1 MPDKITEAFSAIKS
15 TGLFLDEKD
24 FKEQLSRSPKD
35 VFSAMSSTGLFVDY
49 DDFET
54 SLGLKKKDAPAS
66 TQPAKTLPAG
76 VSPDLKAGS
85 QSLSQSQLDP
95 FQPQLKNER
104 LNYGDIEEVIVA
116 AKKADDRLNNLKKM
130 PTASAGTGGAGMVV
144 SNRDI
149 EIAKAERDA
158 AMAKKNSII
167 KEYGKDID
175 KPAQLIID
183 QKKIDAY
190 FDGDVFNAPK
200 ARKFVEE
207 YTSKYGGGS
216 YLQEM
221 MLAKI
226 KTRLQEEKD
235 KPLFEGFFKK
245 ELKDRGVDQ
254 DKYGRELYSRLTAK
268 PVADAEQ
275 IANEAKVKSEQLVG
289 VAKSKA
295 ESAISK
301 FTAYTEEL
309 NKQIESGVL
318 TPDQA
323 KLMYDTERSKTESF
337 IKSINDR
344 YTRGVRDININ
355 LKRKYSRIQ
364 NEVKAIENS
373 ITPEMIDASI
383 PADIRKK
390 IDEAGA
396 AATNSLYRVKN
407 EKKKA
412 IDQSIIGAGPIANI
426 FGKSLVSGFT
436 RSLASF
442 GDYMLKDGISNSFT
456 KWLSDLSTVSE
467 KTSSAEY
474 DWKEP
479 HFKLL
484 KLVGESTGGSLP
496 FMVPAIALSAV
507 PGAQPLA
514 AAAVGGL
521 VNSMTES
528 MTEGGQTY
536 RESLEKGYDPVVASQ
551 RADQLYNENM
561 KNLGAY
567 IAGSLGDFLL
577 VGKGGVAKKI
587 GGTLFELSEEIPL
600 SIRQEYERAK
610 LDGYNKG
617 ISTFVKENP
626 NILADTFI
634 ATIGMSSIMSGTS
647 KAFSSITSK
656 APAPTSQHIQ
666 DMVSKS
672 GAPTAKLVIEKMFEN
687 GVIDESAKN
696 KFMADVDRISITTD
710 KLSDVG
716 ITGDKS
722 KLLIALADKEKELKQ
737 QVESE
742 QDSAVKNVLQ
752 GQLKSVQE
760 DIKGVS
766 DDTVPFIS
774 FTLPGGNNMTRV
786 ITVNEFNA
794 LPQDQKDDAIKA
806 ADKISVIGDDTL
818 QSQLNESKKVLG
830 NMPMPDGAYSNEL
843 SNTESGMA
851 VDQTGQLIN
860 KKQQIKEKFGFSD
873 EAFTEETYTP
883 EEDAADREAL
893 PESEFKT
900 EEELINFLETGEY
913 AMLTGQNPDAVP
925 LSKEANRTLNQKA
938 TEWLAARGLK
948 PTPLFGKYG
957 NSERSFFVPNM
968 TKEQSIEFA
977 KEFQQDSVAHSSG
990 LVYKDGSFN
999 PRNGK
1004 PTVEQLFDK
1013 GEDFFSS
1020 INIGGKKVDF
1030 RVPYDLDTKMPAE
1043 KKKTIV
1049 DEINEEV
1056 LGKKPATIDAALS
1069 TAVDTASKSLEKA
1082 GIKFSI
1088 IDSSADQS
1096 GAARGNQAIFKSD
1109 TGEIIIDKSKL
1120 QNDIEAGLV
1129 VWHEA
1134 AHPVM
1139 NILRNTDK
1147 SLYDAVVGGLQDAAG
1162 KNRGIADALGWAQE
1176 NYGGEATQN
1185 DEAIVET
1192 IGRINAGVIDIESLD
1207 TGIRQ
1212 KLIDFINAIAKALG
1226 IDPILNNT
1234 DLAQFKKTVSEV
1246 ADALKTGRD
1255 VAEIVGEGNVKEYM
1269 NKISDPEAVAAGSY
1283 DIQPRVSEGSIDVY
1297 QSKEVDNLPRRSLED
1312 LYNQFEGKAVV
1323 INSDP
1328 TRVGELTLP
1337 SGKKI
1342 FMYGGPG
1349 YLSVK
1354 DNVQGNVGFAT
1365 TQLGKVKSW
1374 AKYVVDVFGDK
1385 PGVTFV
1391 ATQAPTSILSNS
1403 YALRYVMDAVSM
1415 LPKNVLRSSDF
1426 KTEFFGKDLVL
1437 LEAAFGEKAYKD
1449 FVSKYKK
1456 ADLSDKAV
1464 IDGMIS
1470 EMAYK
1475 VGDDNKPASFKARG
1489 AFVSNLLGGLAAKS
1503 SIKTVEGDA
1512 GYVSKKPQKFIAK
1525 QLMDRLG
1532 INAEKVIREIG
1543 EPSLVDLYMNEGKW
1557 GMVVSGFET
1566 DPNLSIES
1574 VQEGGVKHPLFNA
1587 KFPGKNPFILD
1598 GAYEV
1603 DKLFKPVEMTGPSG
1617 EPYTKKA
1624 AQMLAGSM
1632 YVKGMP
1638 TEVDGTFEY
1647 TKSAPAGGAIQA
1659 SAGNRN
1665 LIPEAKQKKLTDD
1678 KKGNY
1683 VFFHRTAGKLNKIDP
1698 KKFGSNTATGRDE
1711 RPGVGISMFYTDN
1724 RTSEPGVPSNFIYAV
1739 RVPKEKVYPINEDPL
1754 NLYDEAKAMFEKD
1767 YPGQAFDANKQV
1779 GYITKVANEKGF
1791 EMTVVD
1797 WNIKGKKAVRAQ
1809 TTQAVKPEL
1818 YKSEEFKDGS
1828 LREVYNPELEKL
1840 KPGIQASAGNRLAPN
1855 GKPSNLNEKQW
1866 NQVRT
1871 PEFKAWFGDWE
1882 NDPEN
1887 ASKVVDENGEPLVV
1901 YHGTTNSFDEF
1912 KTKDLGFFFSDN
1924 PDVAGSYTQ
1933 KKASGDNPNIIP
1945 AFLNIKRIESI
1956 DAKGES
1962 FGSIP
1967 VTFNTINIT
1976 SRGPEYKTGRLS
1988 TTEIVRTA
1996 LGIRSPRILS
2006 DVKNPD
2012 GVVIKNVKDSILGG
2026 LIPSTV
2032 YAAFNENQIKS
2043 AIGNSGAFSTTDN
2056 RIQASAGN
2064 RTAADFG
2071 ESADPKTRI
2080 TLEDL
2085 GVYPGMTSQE
2095 LLDNLLQFGG
2105 TFDPLLKAIA
2115 KKKNLG
2121 ELKIADMT
2129 EITDD
2134 PSEAAGG
2141 FLSKFVKDVDD
2152 RFKGK
2157 LYINTQ
2163 SDNYDFST
2171 KNQYY
2176 TLTHELM
2183 HWVTLD
2189 SLDTPVDSPAYDKLK
2204 SIYDVLLKNADTTPG
2219 FGTFE
2224 TYGLSNFN
2232 EFMAELFI
2240 SAKFRDYV
2248 KDVMGTNKD
2257 LRNIDG
2263 ESKDLITLL
2272 VDYLK
2277 GLYAKIFGETGPIDE
2292 NSPLIDQAT
2301 RVAKDMFFGD
2311 NVQASL
2317 GKRKLEQDQD
2327 FKLAAYVMR
2336 KKSEGTP
2343 IAEIAMGIM
2352 SAIPGMTVQE
2362 VNDLVSN
2369 PEQYIRTKFKYLSPA
2384 LLENLISRAGVKNI
2398 YRKPSA
2404 DTDPAF
2410 DSLEVDIDNISFN
2423 EQSNIDKIKEKAKE
2437 IKTKYFD
2444 AAKGLPN
2451 WVLALRDI
2459 SKGIAD
2465 LEVRKAIN
2473 TSKELK
2479 KVAETIGFT
2488 DWNAFTAAMKSLS
2501 QPGVMQSMSTAIEP
2515 WYANIAA
2522 ERKQLQNAPA
2532 VQPAEILALP
2542 EEIRPFVFQMRGAI
2556 DSLSKELIGS
2566 GYVTP
2571 EQAMTIEENLGSYA
2585 NRSYRLFNEKG
2596 YKPSPED
2603 RIAATKYL
2611 ADMYIKQLAKA
2622 KAGMLTLNQ
2631 IETEAIE
2638 LAKKD
2643 IETILAKNVNPYFRK
2658 GDSRDTGILKE
2669 RKDIP
2674 EPIRRLMGE
2683 YTDPATVFIMT
2694 VAKQAALKSSSQY
2707 LTGLR
2712 NTGLGSIFFEKD
2724 DPSRPMSHSVEI
2736 ATEGSEAKNPLGG
2749 LFTTPEIA
2757 EAINSVDPTVNDLT
2771 NAWMK
2776 VVGAV
2781 RWGKT
2786 VGSVVTQMK
2795 NFLSNIGF
2803 AVMNGLVF
2811 TGENGKA
2818 LSGAAKYYKGEWKG
2832 AELDELA
2839 QKAMSLGLVNQSV
2852 GMSELRQ
2859 MLGSGDIHNIA
2870 VELAVT
2876 GKSGKA
2882 KNWIGKAIGGLN
2894 KSYQLSDDF
2903 WKVYAYMNEREL
2915 LSGAMFGTKYDNLSS
2930 DQQASVDIEAS
2941 ERVKNTWPTY
2951 DRVWEGAKYVSQRA
2965 PIFGNF
2971 VSFQAESVR
2980 VLGNTVKLAVN
2991 DMKSDNPEFQA
3002 MGYKRLAGMI
3012 TYVTLRSAITYAAAH
3027 AAGLGVAGL
3036 MGMFDD
3042 DEEKVKEE
3050 GIKNALP
3057 GFMRTSDLLVI
3068 PQGEKGKFTVFD
3080 LSSLDPYG
3088 VVFKSLNAMTEGR
3101 EGIVGDKMEPGIAA
3115 AMAEFMSG
3123 FLEPEMTFKT
3133 MISIANNTNEKT
3145 GGKIFMEDDSRA
3157 QAFLESAKYAADQ
3170 LKPSTIGFIERLMG
3184 DNKAAEFS
3192 AAVGARPYEV
3202 DLTRS
3207 FGRIMA
3213 TNGKNFEDI
3222 IREYNRVKYD
3232 DKATKEEKRAAE
3244 LEAEKAMA
3252 YYAEKMNK
3260 IYNQFLS
3267 LGADPKKLEQMI
3279 MDKRPVR
3286 VTGWNK
3292 NIKKAV
3298 RTGKIESDKFLK

>member
-1 MPDKITEAFSAIKS
+1 M
-15 TGLFLDEKD
+15 DEKQLQFLFDSYAKDKGFAD
-24 FKEQLSRSPKD
+24 FGEFKSLIGNDASRKIFFDASNEELGFKD
-35 VFSAMSSTGLFVDY
+35 FNE
-49 DDFET
+49 FEN
-54 SLGLKKKDAPAS
+54 LIGLKKKELS
-66 TQPAKTLPAG
+66 NNTLS
-76 VSPDLKAGS
+76 VSGPSFPAGS
-85 QSLSQSQLDP
+85 QSQSQLQSEPDERGKASLELKKALVAQKAARYKELGDINPEGRAISEVNDSYDSILKSPDYATALSRVASLKEDIFANTGGNAELRKELVSKLEKDALGLGQFILKDP
-95 FQPQLKNER
+95 KAVQNTEGLTLAQKAGLDFIKIFQPERYDALKER
-104 LNYGDIEEVIVA
+104 ATVRATDASSRVGQQ
-116 AKKADDRLNNLKKM
+116 LNNLELEDIGLSVLKTGISDLYKRVEERAKKGEL
-130 PTASAGTGGAGMVV
+130 TADSPDVKGINGWVEYVKKVESEREQNYPEALSIKAQQVINDANGERLSALGRFSYNLYKATGGAVEAGVRSLMKRFMNDEDRINSDLRSVEEDAFSFLGSSGQNAAVV
-144 SNRDI
+144 GRDYLTVFSDNLKANLDKIDSDTSLSDDQKFFKKSELIKNAGSGEVYSVINPEKSKINLNSESVLGIVTTVVPQILGGLATSYVTGGFGAASKAKQLANLFTTTAITSYGQRYDQEIASGVANPEFYAISGALIDAITEAGFGNDIAQIKKVAGNGVAGKILSKLTDADWNRLMSSRQVTGGLIKAGKEFVGDLVPETAGETLAQFGENVVKGKELTDGLKETAISNIIGLSAFRGPMIPKAAISENIGVKLALYSGGFNKNLTISAI
-149 EIAKAERDA
+149 EDQVADGEISRQEGDKRIEAVNKINGIINTMPMFDKNGKPLSDIAKAKYTYNEYIKAEAKSSA
-158 AMAKKNSII
+158 ANIPSRQ
-167 KEYGKDID
+167 
-175 KPAQLIID
+175 AQEMNAAAEKADQENADIID
-183 QKKIDAY
+183 GQ
-190 FDGDVFNAPK
+190 
-200 ARKFVEE
+200 
-207 YTSKYGGGS
+207 
-216 YLQEM
+216 
-221 MLAKI
+221 
-226 KTRLQEEKD
+226 
-235 KPLFEGFFKK
+235 
-245 ELKDRGVDQ
+245 
-254 DKYGRELYSRLTAK
+254 
-268 PVADAEQ
+268 
-275 IANEAKVKSEQLVG
+275 
-289 VAKSKA
+289 
-295 ESAISK
+295 
-301 FTAYTEEL
+301 
-309 NKQIESGVL
+309 
-318 TPDQA
+318 
-323 KLMYDTERSKTESF
+323 
-337 IKSINDR
+337 
-344 YTRGVRDININ
+344 
-355 LKRKYSRIQ
+355 
-364 NEVKAIENS
+364 
-373 ITPEMIDASI
+373 
-383 PADIRKK
+383 
-390 IDEAGA
+390 
-396 AATNSLYRVKN
+396 
-407 EKKKA
+407 
-412 IDQSIIGAGPIANI
+412 
-426 FGKSLVSGFT
+426 
-436 RSLASF
+436 
-442 GDYMLKDGISNSFT
+442 
-456 KWLSDLSTVSE
+456 DLS
-467 KTSSAEY
+467 
-474 DWKEP
+474 
-479 HFKLL
+479 
-484 KLVGESTGGSLP
+484 
-496 FMVPAIALSAV
+496 
-507 PGAQPLA
+507 
-514 AAAVGGL
+514 
-521 VNSMTES
+521 
-528 MTEGGQTY
+528 
-536 RESLEKGYDPVVASQ
+536 
-551 RADQLYNENM
+551 
-561 KNLGAY
+561 
-567 IAGSLGDFLL
+567 
-577 VGKGGVAKKI
+577 
-587 GGTLFELSEEIPL
+587 
-600 SIRQEYERAK
+600 
-610 LDGYNKG
+610 
-617 ISTFVKENP
+617 
-626 NILADTFI
+626 NI
-634 ATIGMSSIMSGTS
+634 
-647 KAFSSITSK
+647 
-656 APAPTSQHIQ
+656 
-666 DMVSKS
+666 
-672 GAPTAKLVIEKMFEN
+672 
-687 GVIDESAKN
+687 
-696 KFMADVDRISITTD
+696 
-710 KLSDVG
+710 
-716 ITGDKS
+716 
-722 KLLIALADKEKELKQ
+722 
-737 QVESE
+737 
-742 QDSAVKNVLQ
+742 
-752 GQLKSVQE
+752 
-760 DIKGVS
+760 
-766 DDTVPFIS
+766 
-774 FTLPGGNNMTRV
+774 
-786 ITVNEFNA
+786 
-794 LPQDQKDDAIKA
+794 
-806 ADKISVIGDDTL
+806 
-818 QSQLNESKKVLG
+818 
-830 NMPMPDGAYSNEL
+830 
-843 SNTESGMA
+843 ESGMA
-851 VDQTGQLIN
+851 VDQAGQLTIN
-860 KKQQIKEKFGFSD
+860 REGIISNAKIETDNIKLAAPDAETGVTLNLDGTKYTGGGLVVPAASMNTTQDQLSADMLADFIDQNKAKLGDGETFKVGYYKFPNSNQVSIDLNIVVDPKYREAALKFGKM
-873 EAFTEETYTP
+873 AGQ
-883 EEDAADREAL
+883 
-893 PESEFKT
+893 ES
-900 EEELINFLETGEY
+900 
-913 AMLTGQNPDAVP
+913 
-925 LSKEANRTLNQKA
+925 
-938 TEWLAARGLK
+938 
-948 PTPLFGKYG
+948 LF
-957 NSERSFFVPNM
+957 
-968 TKEQSIEFA
+968 
-977 KEFQQDSVAHSSG
+977 
-990 LVYKDGSFN
+990 
-999 PRNGK
+999 
-1004 PTVEQLFDK
+1004 
-1013 GEDFFSS
+1013 
-1020 INIGGKKVDF
+1020 
-1030 RVPYDLDTKMPAE
+1030 DLDTFENVKTGADGSNPRQFTDEEFVQIAKSLREGKVPFERSVAE
-1043 KKKTIV
+1043 
-1049 DEINEEV
+1049 EIQEEV
-1056 LGKKPATIDAALS
+1056 FGIKPATIDAALS
-1069 TAVDTASKSLEKA
+1069 SAVDTAAKSLEKS

-1088 IDSSADQS
+1088 IDSTTDKS

-1120 QNDIEAGLV
+1120 KDDIEAGLV

-1147 SLYDAVVGGLQDAAG
+1147 PLYDAVVNGLQSAAG
-1162 KNRGIADALGWAQE
+1162 KNKGVADALGWAQE

-1192 IGRINAGVIDIESLD
+1192 IGRINAGIIDINSLD
-1207 TGIRQ
+1207 TGLRQ

-1226 IDPILNNT
+1226 LDQIVNDT
-1234 DLAQFKKTVSEV
+1234 DIAQFKKTVSEV

-1269 NKISDPEAVAAGSY
+1269 NNLPDPEAVAAGVY
-1283 DIQPRVSEGSIDVY
+1283 EVQPRISESTIDVY
-1297 QSKEVDNLPRRSLED
+1297 ESKEIEDLPRRSLQD
-1312 LYNQFEGKAVV
+1312 LYDQFEGKAVV

-1354 DNVQGNVGFAT
+1354 DNVSGNIGFAT
-1365 TQLGKVKSW
+1365 TQLSKVKSW
-1374 AKYVVDVFGDK
+1374 AKYVKDVFGDK

-1403 YALRYVMDAVSM
+1403 YSLRYVMDAISM
-1415 LPKNVLRSSDF
+1415 LPKTVLRSSDF
-1426 KTEFFGKDLVL
+1426 KNEFFGKDLVL
-1437 LEAAFGEKAYKD
+1437 LKDAFGEKGYNE
-1449 FVSKYKK
+1449 FVGKYRK

-1489 AFVSNLLGGLAAKS
+1489 AFVSNLLGGIAPKA
-1503 SIKTVEGDA
+1503 SIKTVEGDT

-1557 GMVVSGFET
+1557 GMAVSGFET
-1566 DPNLSIES
+1566 DPNMDIDS
-1574 VQEGGVKHPLFNA
+1574 VQDAGVKHPLFNA

-1598 GAYEV
+1598 GAYEI
-1603 DKLFKPVEMTGPSG
+1603 DKIFKPVEMTGPSG

-1647 TKSAPAGGAIQA
+1647 TKSTPAGGAIQA
-1659 SAGNRN
+1659 SKANRN
-1665 LIPEAKQKKLTDD
+1665 LIPESKQKKLTDD
-1678 KKGNY
+1678 GQGNY

-1711 RPGVGISMFYTDN
+1711 RPGVGISMFYVDN
-1724 RTSEPGVPSNFIYAV
+1724 KTGEPGVPSNFIYAV

-1754 NLYDEAKAMFEKD
+1754 SLYDEAKAMFEKD

-1791 EMTVVD
+1791 EMTIID
-1797 WNIKGKKAVRAQ
+1797 WNIKGTKAPRAQ
-1809 TTQAVKPEL
+1809 TTITMKPEK
-1818 YKSEEFKDGS
+1818 YKTEEFVNGS

-1840 KPGIQASAGNRLAPN
+1840 KPGIKKYQASVGNRLAPN

-1901 YHGTTNSFDEF
+1901 YHGGFDNIESFRPVAY
-1912 KTKDLGFFFSDN
+1912 FSD
-1924 PDVAGSYTQ
+1924 S
-1933 KKASGDNPNIIP
+1933 KIASQFADPMYRFGETGLSEGETPNVTP
-1945 AFLNIKRIESI
+1945 VFLS
-1956 DAKGES
+1956 
-1962 FGSIP
+1962 
-1967 VTFNTINIT
+1967 
-1976 SRGPEYKTGRLS
+1976 L
-1988 TTEIVRTA
+1988 
-1996 LGIRSPRILS
+1996 
-2006 DVKNPD
+2006 KNPKVLAD
-2012 GVVIKNVKDSILGG
+2012 QDEYESQVDITAVDPVSVFSEGFDSI
-2026 LIPSTV
+2026 IFDPSKADPRDDYKYFV
-2032 YAAFNENQIKS
+2032 SISPNQVKS

-2071 ESADPKTRI
+2071 ESADPKTKI
-2080 TLEDL
+2080 TLNDL
-2085 GVYPGMTSQE
+2085 GVYPVMSSRE
-2095 LLDNLLQFGG
+2095 LLDSLIKFGG

-2115 KKKNLG
+2115 KKDLSS
-2121 ELKIADMT
+2121 LQIADMK

-2141 FLSKFVKDVDD
+2141 FLSKFTKDVED

-2157 LYINTQ
+2157 LYINSE
-2163 SDNYDFST
+2163 SDNLDFST

-2189 SLDTPVDSPAYDKLK
+2189 SLDTPVDSPAYDKLRN
-2204 SIYDVLLKNADTTPG
+2204 IYNVLLKNADTTPG
-2219 FGTFE
+2219 FNTFS
-2224 TYGLSNFN
+2224 TYGLTNFN

-2248 KDVMGTNKD
+2248 KDVMGTNED
-2257 LRNIDG
+2257 LRSINN
-2263 ESKDLITLL
+2263 EPKDLISLL

-2301 RVAKDMFFGD
+2301 KVAKDMFFG
-2311 NVQASL
+2311 NNSQASL
-2317 GKRKLEQDQD
+2317 GNRKLEQDQD

-2336 KKSEGTP
+2336 KKAEGTP

-2423 EQSNIDKIKEKAKE
+2423 EQSNFDKIKEKAKE

-2532 VQPAEILALP
+2532 IQPAEILALP

-2611 ADMYIKQLAKA
+2611 ADIYIKQLAKA
-2622 KAGMLTLNQ
+2622 KAGMLTLKQ

-2818 LSGAAKYYKGEWKG
+2818 LSGAARYYKGEWKG

-2915 LSGAMFGTKYDNLSS
+2915 LSSAMFGTKYDSLSS

-3042 DEEKVKEE
+3042 DEEKLKEE

-3133 MISIANNTNEKT
+3133 MMSIANNTNEKT
-3145 GGKIFMEDDSRA
+3145 GGKIFMEDDSRT

-3170 LKPSTIGFIERLMG
+3170 LKPSTIGFVERLMG

-3232 DKATKEEKRAAE
+3232 DKATKEEKKAAE